1 MIPDE
6 YLPALTRWGHAALVS
21 RNLNRWFLF
30 DLCPLCMIFA
40 CGDTG
45 TTSSMQGCWQAH
57 REATSTTQY
66 RHQHLLPGPSHCLV
80 CYACWC
86 RNRWSSENPLELVQ
100 ASWTDQQPLNIPIM
114 NICLSMAGN
123 NWFIYLPRNQQRQ
136 QMGVGQVAS
145 WPQCWVSNTV
155 HHTKWNETSL
165 IALTF
170 IFWSPLA

>member
-1 MIPDE
+1 MTQETANWFSLWRIFTSWNYLKRFVMIPDE

-45 TTSSMQGCWQAH
+45 TTSSRQGCWQAH

-80 CYACWC
+80 YYACWC

-100 ASWTDQQPLNIPIM
+100 ASWTDQRPFKKT
-114 NICLSMAGN
+114 N
-123 NWFIYLPRNQQRQ
+123 NEYLFD
-136 QMGVGQVAS
+136 VA
-145 WPQCWVSNTV
+145 W
-155 HHTKWNETSL
+155 
-165 IALTF
+165 
-170 IFWSPLA
+170 